1 MKIILL
7 ATWPNGQTQHI
18 YSTSSRLIAKSQHNA
33 KLNRHVIEVT
43 GPDAKFLSECIWHP
57 KAMTPAVPVVV
68 DENYNAIPLGSELG
82 PVPKSDSTVNPNVV
96 IGKDESGR
104 EYVVG
109 IYACVNGYGSI
120 TPPTTNEPNQKESLP
135 PVESVRQDVSEPR
148 ELPVL
153 PEQPSAQAPEAD
165 AQDDVTV
172 DDEDPEADMPLEEI
186 ICKRISE
193 YQKLKVNTLASN
205 LGVTADAI
213 KAAVKKSGLLKIT
226 GTKNLATVSAK

>member
-68 DENYNAIPLGSELG
+68 DENYDPIPLGSELG
-82 PVPKSDSTVNPNVV
+82 P
-96 IGKDESGR
+96 
-104 EYVVG
+104 
-109 IYACVNGYGSI
+109 A
-120 TPPTTNEPNQKESLP
+120 TPATPATNEPNQKAAIP

-148 ELPVL
+148 EVLVL
-153 PEQPSAQAPEAD
+153 PEQPAAQAPEAD
-165 AQDDVTV
+165 AQGDVTV
-172 DDEDPEADMPLEEI
+172 DDEDPEADMPLEEV
-186 ICKRISE
+186 ICKRIAE
-193 YQKLKVNTLASN
+193 YKKLKVETLAAN
-205 LGVTADAI
+205 LGVTSDAI
-213 KAAVKKSGLLKIT
+213 KVAVKKSGLLKIT
-226 GTKNLATVSAK
+226 GTKKLATVSAK